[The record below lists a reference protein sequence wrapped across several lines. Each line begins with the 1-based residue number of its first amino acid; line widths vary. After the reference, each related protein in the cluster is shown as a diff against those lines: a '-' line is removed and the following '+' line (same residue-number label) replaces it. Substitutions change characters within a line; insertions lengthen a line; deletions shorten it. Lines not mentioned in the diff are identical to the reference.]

1 MDTNTIVTIGM
12 FIPIIIGLAAILK
25 FLFQMKNEL
34 HEFKIMANERFA
46 RIEAKLE
53 LSSKDYGYTNKRMDD
68 VISSNNIR
76 FDKLEDY
83 NKNIVTQV
91 LDKINIQTGQP
102 VIN

>member
-1 MDTNTIVTIGM
+1 MDTNTIITIGM

-25 FLFQMKNEL
+25 FLFQMKNEMNQRL
-34 HEFKIMANERFA
+34 NHLEIEVVKINGRFDKIENDNTKTNHKIDKNE
-46 RIEAKLE
+46 EV
-53 LSSKDYGYTNKRMDD
+53 TNKRIDR
-68 VISSNNIR
+68 V
-76 FDKLEDY
+76 EDF